1 MAGTALPVL
10 VDIEPSMKFDFGECP
25 VGEHADV
32 LCTIHNN
39 SDELPA
45 IYQFRKI
52 AHFTTH
58 PGSGKIEP
66 GKSQDIIFSFT
77 PRQIGKF
84 KKHIALVFIV
94 FMSMF
99 SYIQNGMTDW
109 IDKG

>member
-1 MAGTALPVL
+1 
-10 VDIEPSMKFDFGECP
+10 MKYF
-25 VGEHADV
+25 GEHADV

-66 GKSQDIIFSFT
+66 GKSQDIIFSL
-77 PRQIGKF
+77 IL
-84 KKHIALVFIV
+84 KKLFV
-94 FMSMF
+94 
-99 SYIQNGMTDW
+99 YELDLN
-109 IDKG
+109 